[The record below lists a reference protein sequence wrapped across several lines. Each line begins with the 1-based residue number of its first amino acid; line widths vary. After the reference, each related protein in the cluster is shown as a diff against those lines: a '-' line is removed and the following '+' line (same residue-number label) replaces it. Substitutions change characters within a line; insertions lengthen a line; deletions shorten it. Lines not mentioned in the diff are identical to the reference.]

1 MGVLSVTL
9 QVRNVIDS
17 TTPDNRTSRRVG
29 CAFVGLTPAG
39 ETMIQRYVTRLERDR
54 RSRLG

>member
-1 MGVLSVTL
+1 VTL
-9 QVRNVIDS
+9 QVRNIIDS